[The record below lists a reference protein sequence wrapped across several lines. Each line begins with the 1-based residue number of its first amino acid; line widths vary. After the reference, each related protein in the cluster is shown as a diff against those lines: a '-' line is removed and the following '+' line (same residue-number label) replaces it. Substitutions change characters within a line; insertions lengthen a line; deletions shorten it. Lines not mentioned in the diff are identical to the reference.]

1 MSKIESKF
9 LDNVPIGD
17 DLFEGKSQEKIGVVV
32 ADIIKNKN
40 FQIIGIDGA
49 WGTGKSNLVK
59 IIDKKLPDFRF
70 FIYDVWG
77 HQEDDQRKAILV
89 ELTEFISDKGNN
101 MVSNK
106 SKWKEK
112 LKRLLAKE
120 KEVTTINRPYL
131 SIGFILSLLFIIYTP
146 TINTFAKKDTGDIFG
161 IENVLGKLLLIL
173 FPLFLI
179 VIIYV
184 CKVIYQLF
192 WKGSKWQSFKIALQQ
207 TFQVYTNK
215 QEEETKIETISENEP
230 SVKDFRNWMK
240 EIDADLGEKK
250 LVLVFDNFDR
260 LPKKQILSIW
270 SSIHIFFAEEK
281 YKNIKVIIP
290 FDRLHIKNAFKELDT
305 NSGINDYA
313 NDYVNKTFDLV
324 YRVSQPILSDWKV
337 FFKDRWKEAFTI
349 ISEEEFLKVIQIYEV
364 YRTSITPREI
374 IACINEIVSIK
385 LLDDTIPD
393 RYIILFVLNKDT
405 IIEDP
410 LKAITEA
417 DFLKGLS
424 YLYKDDENFQ
434 KYITALAYQ
443 IDSKDALEVAYRK
456 QLKDS
461 FVNKNIEV
469 FIEISKTNVFSKIIS
484 SVISELPNFENPVLV
499 LDKLDGDSKISDVE
513 ISGIWNDIFLKAI
526 ESFNDRFDVLEY
538 QKIITKHISVE
549 KAERWISKIIKKLNT
564 SENFKPVIFLKLI
577 DDFDKYLKGNSI
589 AIDIYNLLEIS
600 GVKYID
606 AELFTSL
613 VKEAKENY
621 KKYKVSTTND
631 ELIEYLNS
639 LNTIGIENSEFIKYI
654 KDDFDLNGFKNK
666 LEELIETNKSDANVL
681 EVLFKRLK
689 QISIKPFEI
698 ELTDADIYSL
708 FSGVNDTQEFYY
720 DLVAMRLSRLNKFN
734 TSYSR
739 FFTAALSL
747 DDEMIAGKVAERIE
761 YFISYDD
768 FLIGCKDFTDSVLYK
783 NVAKKII
790 TNDYGASRANLRE
803 LLENFE
809 SICTNIDIEADDFIA
824 ELNSWDCVDLKPEYI
839 TEFPLF
845 LFVTLSKNDSDISR
859 NILRLADGYF
869 KSLDKIEWVSIFED
883 FNSFGYK
890 LLKIIDFKD
899 WNTYSLEGLKE
910 VLFRSVSDRTF
921 DDIEEWGFLFDGFK
935 KSNISLTN
943 TLKDIRDKIYN
954 NSTLISGRLF
964 MFLIAPFFE
973 FSILDDKPDDAFRTF
988 FKNEFLDN
996 AEKIEKMIQFS
1007 TNIMELLKKSKA
1019 ENVSDFKQAIRDRK
1033 ENNDRVN
1040 ELAMKLDIRSKKK
1053 DVAES

>member
-1 MSKIESKF
+1 MSKIQPNF
-9 LDNVPIGD
+9 LDNLPIGD

-59 IIDKKLPDFRF
+59 IIDNKLPDFKF

-131 SIGFILSLLFIIYTP
+131 SIGFILSLLSIIYVP
-146 TINTFAKKDTGDIFG
+146 TLNTFIKDIKDFHG
-161 IENVLGKLLLIL
+161 ITDTIIKILLIL
-173 FPLFLI
+173 FPIFLI
-179 VIIYV
+179 IIIYSS
-184 CKVIYQLF
+184 KVIFQLI
-192 WKGSKWQSFKIALQQ
+192 WKGSRWQSFKIALQQ

-290 FDRLHIKNAFKELDT
+290 FDRLHIKNAFKELDA

-349 ISEEEFLKVIQIYEV
+349 INEEEFLKIIQIYEV

-405 IIEDP
+405 IIENP

-443 IDSKDALEVAYRK
+443 INSNDALEVAYRK

-461 FVNKNIEV
+461 LVNNNAET
-469 FIEISKTNVFSKIIS
+469 FLEISKTGTFHKIIP
-484 SVISELPNFENPVLV
+484 SVLSEIENFDNPILV
-499 LDKLDGDSKISDVE
+499 LDSLSDTSKISE
-513 ISGIWNDIFLKAI
+513 IEKQSIWDDIYLRIKNMSHNSS
-526 ESFNDRFDVLEY
+526 EVKDSQRLLV
-538 QKIITKHISVE
+538 KHIDIHKGKIWIRSILEQLRIRSNFDAV
-549 KAERWISKIIKKLNT
+549 KFAEI
-564 SENFKPVIFLKLI
+564 I
-577 DDFDKYLKGNSI
+577 DDFDKFLDDNKI
-589 AIDIYNLLEIS
+589 QIDIFVLLKSSKVTE
-600 GVKYID
+600 V
-606 AELFTSL
+606 
-613 VKEAKENY
+613 EAKIFIPFVSNKKVNY
-621 KKYKVSTTND
+621 KKYCLTTQND
-631 ELIEYLNS
+631 ELNQYLIELDIDSLAQLNYVNHLKNDFK
-639 LNTIGIENSEFIKYI
+639 LNDFIEELSNKIQSNKS
-654 KDDFDLNGFKNK
+654 DKNK
-666 LEELIETNKSDANVL
+666 LAVL
-681 EVLFKRLK
+681 YRRLK
-689 QISIKPFEI
+689 DISEKPLKAKLSDPEIYTLITQI
-698 ELTDADIYSL
+698 TDSED
-708 FSGVNDTQEFYY
+708 FYY
-720 DLVAMRLSRLNKFN
+720 DLVAMRMAKLNNFN
-734 TSYSR
+734 SSYASA
-739 FFTAALSL
+739 FSVILNSDNEDITNK
-747 DDEMIAGKVAERIE
+747 IAQRIE
-761 YFISYDD
+761 FYISYND
-768 FLIGCKDFTDSVLYK
+768 FLIGAQYFKDSILYK
-783 NVAKKII
+783 SVARRII
-790 TNDYGASRANLRE
+790 TDEVGSSKANLHE

-809 SICTNIDIEADDFIA
+809 DICSNIEIDPDIFLLS
-824 ELNSWDCVDLKPEYI
+824 LNSWEFDEIKSENVI
-839 TEFPLF
+839 AFPLF
-845 LFVTLSKNDSDISR
+845 LFQLLKTNDSSLSKH
-859 NILRLADGYF
+859 ILNLANEYF
-869 KSLDKIEWVSIFED
+869 SSLDKEEWIAIFNNFD
-883 FNSFGYK
+883 SSNFK
-890 LLKIIDFKD
+890 LLKIIDFQG
-899 WNTYSLEGLKE
+899 WNSFSSEGLKNA
-910 VLFRSVSDRTF
+910 LIQSILSRKFNKP
-921 DDIEEWGFLFDGFK
+921 EEWSYLFDSFNKSGF
-935 KSNISLTN
+935 SLTN
-943 TLKDIRDKIYN
+943 TLKDIRDKFYGDG
-954 NSTLISGRLF
+954 TLINKALF
-964 MFLIAPFFE
+964 MFLIDPFIE
-973 FSILDDKPDDAFRTF
+973 SSVLNDKPGDAFRTF
-988 FKNEFLDN
+988 FKVEFLDDGGLVN
-996 AEKIEKMIQFS
+996 LKMKHSDAIKG
-1007 TNIMELLKKSKA
+1007 LLQKSPSA
-1019 ENVSDFKQAIRDRK
+1019 DVSDFKQAIRDRN
-1033 ENNDRVN
+1033 ENSENIKL
-1040 ELAMKLDIRSKKK
+1040 LATKLDIQISKK
-1053 DVAES
+1053 

>member
-1 MSKIESKF
+1 MSTIQPKF
-9 LDNVPIGD
+9 LDNLPIGD

-59 IIDKKLPDFRF
+59 IIDNKLPDFKF

-89 ELTEFISDKGNN
+89 ELTEFISDKENN

-106 SKWKEK
+106 SKWKAK

-131 SIGFILSLLFIIYTP
+131 SIGFILSLVLIIYTP
-146 TINTFAKKDTGDIFG
+146 TLNTFAKKDTGEIFG
-161 IENVLGKLLLIL
+161 VENELGKALLIL

-179 VIIYV
+179 IIIYI
-184 CKVIYQLF
+184 CKVVFQLF
-192 WKGSKWQSFKIALQQ
+192 WKGSKWESFKIALQQ

-349 ISEEEFLKVIQIYEV
+349 INEEEFLKVIQIYEV

-410 LKAITEA
+410 LKAITES

-443 IDSKDALEVAYRK
+443 INSNDALEVAYRK
-456 QLKDS
+456 QLKGS
-461 FVNKNIEV
+461 LVNNNTET
-469 FIEISKTNVFSKIIS
+469 FIEISKTDTFHKIIP
-484 SVISELPNFENPVLV
+484 SVLSEIENFDNPILV
-499 LDKLDGDSKISDVE
+499 LDTLSEISKISDIE
-513 ISGIWNDIFLKAI
+513 KQSIWDDIYQRIKDISHNSPEVKD
-526 ESFNDRFDVLEY
+526 S
-538 QKIITKHISVE
+538 QKILVKHIDIN
-549 KAERWISKIIKKLNT
+549 KAKKWIKSILEELRIQ
-564 SENFKPVIFLKLI
+564 SNFDAVKFAEII
-577 DDFDKYLKGNSI
+577 DDFNKFLENNKI
-589 AIDIYNLLEIS
+589 QIDIFDLLKS
-600 GVKYID
+600 LKLTKTD
-606 AELFTSL
+606 AKTFILL
-613 VKEAKENY
+613 VSNKKDNY
-621 KKYKVSTTND
+621 KKYCVTTQN
-631 ELIEYLNS
+631 EGLNQYLIELDIDSLAQLDYIIHLKNDFKLNDF
-639 LNTIGIENSEFIKYI
+639 IEELSNKIESNKS
-654 KDDFDLNGFKNK
+654 DKNK
-666 LEELIETNKSDANVL
+666 LAILY
-681 EVLFKRLK
+681 KRLK
-689 QISIKPFEI
+689 DISLKPLSAKLSDPEIYTLFTQI
-698 ELTDADIYSL
+698 TDTED
-708 FSGVNDTQEFYY
+708 FYY
-720 DLVAMRLSRLNKFN
+720 DLIAMRMSKLN
-734 TSYSR
+734 SYHPSYAST
-739 FFTAALSL
+739 FSVILNSDKEDVANK
-747 DDEMIAGKVAERIE
+747 IAKRIE
-761 YFISYDD
+761 YYINYDG
-768 FLIGCKDFTDSVLYK
+768 FLIGSKYFTDSILYK
-783 NVAKKII
+783 NVARKII
-790 TNDYGASRANLRE
+790 TDENGVSKANLRE

-809 SICTNIDIEADDFIA
+809 DICSNIEIDPNVFLLD
-824 ELNSWDCVDLKPEYI
+824 LNSWELKDLDSENI
-839 TEFPLF
+839 IDFPLY
-845 LFVTLSKNDSDISR
+845 LFEVIKTNELDISKH
-859 NILRLADGYF
+859 ILNLANEYF
-869 KSLDKIEWVSIFED
+869 SSLDKEEWASIFSNFD
-883 FNSFGYK
+883 LFKFK
-890 LLKIIDFKD
+890 LLKIIDFQG
-899 WNTYSLEGLKE
+899 WNSFSSEGLKE
-910 VLFRSVSDRTF
+910 TLIHSILNRSFSKPGEWSYLFNSF
-921 DDIEEWGFLFDGFK
+921 N
-935 KSNISLTN
+935 KSGLSITN
-943 TLKDIRDKIYN
+943 TLKDVRDKIY
-954 NSTLISGRLF
+954 SDGSLINKDLF
-964 MFLIAPFFE
+964 MLLIEPFIE
-973 FSILDDKPDDAFRTF
+973 SSILNDKPGDAFRTF
-988 FKNEFLDN
+988 FKVDFLDDGELVN
-996 AEKIEKMIQFS
+996 LKVKYSDSIK
-1007 TNIMELLKKSKA
+1007 ELLKKSSP
-1019 ENVSDFKQAIRDRK
+1019 NDVSDFKQAIRDRK
-1033 ENNDRVN
+1033 DSSENIKL
-1040 ELAMKLDIRSKKK
+1040 LATKLDIRISKN
-1053 DVAES
+1053 